1 MNKAANA
8 LFSPGTNTLLANV
21 GLLTMRVWFAGG
33 MMLLHGWGKLANFS
47 SMKEQF
53 SSVLGMPPVAALT
66 LTVFAEFICA
76 GLLLI
81 GLLSRFA
88 SLMIAITMA
97 VAFIIVHGGALSGDG
112 SGEMAAL
119 YLGAF
124 AVLTATGPGSFS
136 VDAMLFDNRKPV
148 MH

>member
-1 MNKAANA
+1 MNKVANA
-8 LFSPGTNTLLANV
+8 LFSPGSNSLLVNI
-21 GLLTMRVWFAGG
+21 GLLVMRVWFAGG
-33 MMLLHGWGKLANFS
+33 MMLLHGWGKLSNFS
-47 SMKEQF
+47 TMKEQF
-53 SSVLGMPPVAALT
+53 SSVMGLPPVAALT
-66 LTVFAEFICA
+66 LAVFAEFICA
-76 GLLLI
+76 ALLLI

-88 SLMIAITMA
+88 ALMIAITMA
-97 VAFIIVHGGALSGDG
+97 VAFIVVHGAALSGDG

-136 VDAMLFDNRKPV
+136 LDAMLFDNRKPV

>member
-1 MNKAANA
+1 MNSTANA
-8 LFSPGTNTLLANV
+8 IFSPGSNTALVNIGLLA
-21 GLLTMRVWFAGG
+21 MRVWFAGG
-33 MMLLHGWGKLANFS
+33 MMMLHGWDKLANFS
-47 SMKEQF
+47 SQRD
-53 SSVLGMPPVAALT
+53 SAGYGVLGLPPVAGLSLA
-66 LTVFAEFICA
+66 VFAEFICA

-88 SLMIAITMA
+88 SLMLAITMA
-97 VAFIIVHGGALSGDG
+97 VAFVIVHEGALSGSG

-124 AVLTATGPGSFS
+124 AVLTATGPGKLS
-136 VDAMLFDNRKPV
+136 VDAALFNSKPA